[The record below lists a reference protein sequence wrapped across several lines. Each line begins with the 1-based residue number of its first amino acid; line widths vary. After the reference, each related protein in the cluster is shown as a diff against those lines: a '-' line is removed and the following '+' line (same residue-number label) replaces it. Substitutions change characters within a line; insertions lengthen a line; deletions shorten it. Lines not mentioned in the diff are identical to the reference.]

1 MMRNGW
7 IIVVSLSVATD
18 LKPFYST
25 FHVSLRS
32 LLCNFLWQLI
42 SNLSTQHFMFPKP
55 LTLEGLGHDLER
67 DESIRA
73 RALETRGLL
82 KWPCPDKAGL
92 ISMQTM
98 ADNADV
104 LMHVVRKWVPQLTDK
119 LKTVNVHLVEQEA
132 R

>member
-1 MMRNGW
+1 M
-7 IIVVSLSVATD
+7 AEEPQ
-18 LKPFYST
+18 PFGPA
-25 FHVSLRS
+25 L
-32 LLCNFLWQLI
+32 
-42 SNLSTQHFMFPKP
+42 PKP